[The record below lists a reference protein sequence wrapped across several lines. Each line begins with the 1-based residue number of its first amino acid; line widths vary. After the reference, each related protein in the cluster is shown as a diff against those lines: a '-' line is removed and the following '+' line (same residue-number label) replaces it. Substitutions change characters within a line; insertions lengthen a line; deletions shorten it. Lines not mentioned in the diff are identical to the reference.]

1 MLKRVGSAARLV
13 ITHPSTSFPRFRLT
27 QNAVQS
33 VEYITLCEDRDIS
46 LFSLPPSRE
55 LHVVWRDK
63 GGDATMSLPTTL
75 FSLSL
80 ILLFDRAAVYH
91 HQLLDTAARGEGNQR
106 ERERENSCVTR
117 VRYKLVD
124 YGEPR
129 GSIFVSLVP
138 LSLPW
143 STGLHATRLCC
154 STATRPSRSDGPAR
168 LRGWPRP
175 LNK

>member
-13 ITHPSTSFPRFRLT
+13 VTHPSTSFPRFRLT

-75 FSLSL
+75 FSLSFF
-80 ILLFDRAAVYH
+80 LLFDRAAVYH

-106 ERERENSCVTR
+106 ERERELLCNKSSIQARRLWRTSR
-117 VRYKLVD
+117 VHLCFLGPSLSSLVD
-124 YGEPR
+124 GTARNKTLLFDSHKAE
-129 GSIFVSLVP
+129 SIRWP
-138 LSLPW
+138 
-143 STGLHATRLCC
+143 C
-154 STATRPSRSDGPAR
+154 ST
-168 LRGWPRP
+168 PRTASAFE
-175 LNK
+175 